1 VLTEARTGASN
12 CTNRRTS
19 PASKERSPRRP
30 IRCTSETVDV
40 SGRSARSEDS
50 LREGVADR
58 FTDRQWAALSAAY
71 HGGYFD
77 SPRKQSGE
85 ELASTLDISA
95 PAFHNHLRAVERK
108 LFERAFGGSKP
119 NDDAAD

>member
-1 VLTEARTGASN
+1 MQTLT
-12 CTNRRTS
+12 
-19 PASKERSPRRP
+19 PRQLLVA
-30 IRCTSETVDV
+30 ET
-40 SGRSARSEDS
+40 
-50 LREGVADR
+50 
-58 FTDRQWAALSAAY
+58 AY